1 MGKMDFSI
9 DRGLFSGVYPG
20 SWAVPQEL
28 AVRTSRSRKSLRI
41 GIPKETFFNENR
53 VAITPATVNVLVANG
68 HQVFIEHDAGK
79 GARYSDMDY
88 NGAGAVI
95 CYKAED
101 VFSQADIILKVSPL
115 SEEEIP
121 LLKENQTLISA
132 VNLGSLTPDYL
143 SQLIKKNITAIGF
156 EFYRSGDGSHPLV
169 QMMSE
174 IAGVSSIHIASELL
188 TGNNDGQGILLGGIT
203 GIPPAEITI
212 VGAGT
217 VGFNAAQTAM
227 GMGARVRIIDEE
239 IYKLRR
245 IEKELGINVYTS
257 VAQGNYIREAVEA
270 SDVVIGAAYRE
281 DGRAPMVVTEDM
293 VKSMREGSVIIDVAI
308 DQGGCIETSTLTSH
322 TDPTFVK
329 YGVIH
334 YCVPNIASRVART
347 ASIAISNILG
357 PLLVNI
363 GDNGGLD
370 NLVKYNEGLKQGIY
384 IYRRHLTKKYMA
396 SIFGMS
402 MNYRDIEL
410 LIVTM

>member
-1 MGKMDFSI
+1 MGKSEFSI
-9 DRGLFSGVYPG
+9 DRGLFTGIYPG
-20 SWAVPQEL
+20 SWAVPQES
-28 AVRTSRSRKSLRI
+28 AVRTGRSRQSLRI
-41 GIPKETFFNENR
+41 GVPKESFFQENR
-53 VAITPATVNVLVANG
+53 VAITPATVNVLIANG
-68 HQVFIEHDAGK
+68 HEVFIEHDAGD
-79 GARYSDMDY
+79 GARYTDKDYSD
-88 NGAGAVI
+88 AGAVV
-95 CYKAED
+95 CYKIED
-101 VFSQADIILKVSPL
+101 VFKQADCILKVSPL
-115 SEEEIP
+115 SGEEIQ
-121 LLKENQTLISA
+121 LLRENQSLISA
-132 VNLGSLTPDYL
+132 VNLGSLSPDYL
-143 SQLIKKNITAIGF
+143 NQLIRKNITAIGF
-156 EFYRSGDGSHPLV
+156 EFYRSGDGSLPLV

-257 VAQGNYIREAVEA
+257 VAQGNYIKEAVMA

-281 DGRAPMVVTEDM
+281 GGRAPMVVTEDM
-293 VKSMREGSVIIDVAI
+293 IQAMRPGSVVIDIAI
-308 DQGGCIETSTLTSH
+308 DQGGCIETSRLTTH
-322 TDPTFVK
+322 DNPTFLK
-329 YGVIH
+329 HDVIH

-347 ASIAISNILG
+347 ASIAISNVLG
-357 PLLVNI
+357 PLLINI
-363 GDNGGLD
+363 GDNGGID
-370 NLVKYNEGLKQGIY
+370 SYVKYNDGLKAGVY
-384 IYRRHLTKKYMA
+384 IYRRHLTKKSLA
-396 SIFGMS
+396 ALFGMS

>member
-1 MGKMDFSI
+1 MGKIEFSI
-9 DRGLFSGVYPG
+9 DRGLFSGIYPG

-28 AVRTSRSRKSLRI
+28 AVRTSRSKKSLRI
-41 GIPKETFFNENR
+41 GIPKEALYHENR
-53 VAITPATVNVLVANG
+53 VAITPATAKVLVANE

-79 GARYSDMDY
+79 GARYTDHDY
-88 NGAGAVI
+88 SQAGAVV
-95 CYKAED
+95 CYKVED
-101 VFSQADIILKVSPL
+101 VFKQADIILKVSPL
-115 SEEEIP
+115 AEDRIP
-121 LLKENQTLISA
+121 LLKENQILISA

-174 IAGVSSIHIASELL
+174 IAGVSTIHIASELL
-188 TGNNDGQGILLGGIT
+188 TGKNDGQGILLGGIT

-212 VGAGT
+212 IGAGT

-257 VAQGNYIREAVEA
+257 VAQGNYIQEAVQA
-270 SDVVIGAAYRE
+270 SDVLIGAAYRE

-293 VKSMREGSVIIDVAI
+293 VKSMKEGSVIIDVAI
-308 DQGGCIETSTLTSH
+308 DQGGCIETSRLTSH
-322 TDPTFVK
+322 DRPTFVK
-329 YGVIH
+329 HGVIH

-347 ASIAISNILG
+347 ASIAISNIMG

-363 GDNGGLD
+363 GDNGGID

-384 IYRRHLTKKYMA
+384 IYRRHLTKKNMA
-396 SIFGMS
+396 SLFGMS